1 MAESAIGIRPGYGR
15 SLLLGATFSIAWSP
29 CIGPILAAV
38 LTLAAVAG
46 TAAQGM
52 LLLVAYAL
60 GLGVWFLAIGAFFGW
75 LAPALRRIQRYTPAL
90 MIASGALFIVVGAL
104 MVLGEF
110 SRLNSYFQS
119 FGFLINATSGTEA
132 SLADGVTG
140 TTGPAIAF
148 LGGVVS
154 FLSPCVLPLVPVYMA
169 NLMGEVVN
177 GRTQE
182 RATRR
187 RLLAHSA
194 AFVLGF
200 AAVFAVIGASVGLV
214 GGAVQG
220 YLPLLTRVGGIL
232 LIVLGLQ
239 LSGVIHLPY
248 LDRTY
253 QLPPV

>member
-1 MAESAIGIRPGYGR
+1 MPDSAIGIRAGYGR
-15 SLLLGATFSIAWSP
+15 SVLLGATFSIAWSP

-46 TAAQGM
+46 TAVHGM

-75 LAPALRRIQRYTPAL
+75 LAPALQRVQRYTPAL
-90 MIASGALFIVVGAL
+90 LVASGALFIIVGVL

-119 FGFLINATSGTEA
+119 FGFLISATTGTEA

-140 TTGPAIAF
+140 ITGPAIAF
-148 LGGVVS
+148 LGGIVS

-169 NLMGEVVN
+169 NLMGEVVT
-177 GRTQE
+177 GGVQDG
-182 RATRR
+182 ATRR
-187 RLLAHSA
+187 RLFAHSA

-200 AAVFAVIGASVGLV
+200 TAVFAVLGASVGLV

-239 LSGVIHLPY
+239 LSGLIHLPY